1 MNKDILTARMRESQA
16 LDALIRIL
24 LLFIVAMVAFSAGY
38 CHAAN
43 EAAQMVRIL
52 INQQ

>member
-1 MNKDILTARMRESQA
+1 MNKDILTASKRESQA

-43 EAAQMVRIL
+43 EAASMVRIL
-52 INQQ
+52 VSHQ